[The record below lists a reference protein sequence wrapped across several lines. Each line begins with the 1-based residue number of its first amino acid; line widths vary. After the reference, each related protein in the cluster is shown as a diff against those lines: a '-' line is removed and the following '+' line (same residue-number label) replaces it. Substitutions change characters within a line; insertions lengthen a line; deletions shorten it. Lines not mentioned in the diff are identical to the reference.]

1 MNLKIGIGFVS
12 AMVFSL
18 SAVAG
23 SEGVSTQYKGGFYD
37 MAGYLNKTAVVGSDQ
52 SRKEPI
58 SIKGGPFDMN
68 GYLNLVTT
76 STPSALA
83 HNKLAQVATVNMHAN
98 PNLLFVPK
106 SSGRNL

>member
-1 MNLKIGIGFVS
+1 MNLKIGIGFFS

-18 SAVAG
+18 SVVAG

-52 SRKEPI
+52 PRNAPI

-68 GYLNLVTT
+68 GYLKLTASSKP
-76 STPSALA
+76 STLG
-83 HNKLAQVATVNMHAN
+83 HNKPVQVATINMHAN
-98 PNLLFVPK
+98 PNLLFVP
-106 SSGRNL
+106 GALDHHL

>member
-1 MNLKIGIGFVS
+1 MNLKIGIGFFS

-18 SAVAG
+18 SVVAG

-52 SRKEPI
+52 PRNAPI

-68 GYLNLVTT
+68 GYLKLTAF
-76 STPSALA
+76 STVSTLGD
-83 HNKLAQVATVNMHAN
+83 NKSVQVAAINMHAN
-98 PNLLFVPK
+98 PNLLFVP
-106 SSGRNL
+106 GALNHHL